1 MALDWPEVGQD
12 FLLCFQ
18 KHFKSPLHLDAA
30 FDLDL
35 DAAELIQ
42 SIFPDMVAEEVM
54 NQVAI
59 LMLWKDNN
67 FRSSKRARL
76 EVVERALYLP
86 LQPAGSSVQEVYKK
100 LVQTN
105 VVSLIEARTKK
116 RQKVFRQD
124 AESRSKRADAER
136 KKYTLLLAQ
145 VIIDAELPVVSL
157 IQTLDNPQQGWIH
170 LFGTRRCNTL
180 KNRYKAWRPFAVWL
194 ELHFGRKFPV
204 QLKDVATQRADAPL
218 FFLSQKEAESS
229 F

>member
-145 VIIDAELPVVSL
+145 VIIDAGLPVVAL
-157 IQTLDNPQQGWIH
+157 IQTLDDPH
-170 LFGTRRCNTL
+170 
-180 KNRYKAWRPFAVWL
+180 
-194 ELHFGRKFPV
+194 
-204 QLKDVATQRADAPL
+204 
-218 FFLSQKEAESS
+218 
-229 F
+229 